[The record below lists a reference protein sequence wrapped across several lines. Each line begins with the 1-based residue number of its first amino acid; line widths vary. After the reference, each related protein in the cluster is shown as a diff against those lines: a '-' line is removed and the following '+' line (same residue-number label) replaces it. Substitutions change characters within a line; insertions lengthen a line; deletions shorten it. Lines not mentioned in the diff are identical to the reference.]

1 MEQITIDGVIL
12 TPLKQIFHPKGD
24 VWHAMKCSDNGFEG
38 FGEAYFSTIHCGDIK
53 PWKKHLKMTLNF
65 VVPVGKIRV
74 VIFDDRPQSST
85 KGNFFDVTLS
95 HDNYQRIT
103 IPPSLWV
110 AFSGIGEDLNL
121 LLNLANLEHDP
132 MEVKRKDSLNDII
145 YKW

>member
-85 KGNFFDVTLS
+85 KGNFFDITLS

-103 IPPSLWV
+103 IPAGLWV
-110 AFSGIGEDLNL
+110 AFSGIGESLNL
-121 LLNLANLEHDP
+121 LLNVANLEHDP
-132 MEVKRKDSLNDII
+132 MEVERKDSLNNIK
-145 YKW
+145 YQW

>member
-85 KGNFFDVTLS
+85 KGNFFDITLS
-95 HDNYQRIT
+95 HNNYQRIT
-103 IPPSLWV
+103 IPAGLWV
-110 AFSGIGEDLNL
+110 AFSGVGESLNL
-121 LLNLANLEHDP
+121 LLNVANLEHDP
-132 MEVKRKDSLNDII
+132 LEVERKDSLDEIS
-145 YKW
+145 YPW

>member
-24 VWHAMKCSDNGFEG
+24 VWHAMKCNDNGFEG

-103 IPPSLWV
+103 IPPGLWV

-121 LLNLANLEHDP
+121 LLNVANLEHDP
-132 MEVKRKDSLNDII
+132 MEVERKESLNDII